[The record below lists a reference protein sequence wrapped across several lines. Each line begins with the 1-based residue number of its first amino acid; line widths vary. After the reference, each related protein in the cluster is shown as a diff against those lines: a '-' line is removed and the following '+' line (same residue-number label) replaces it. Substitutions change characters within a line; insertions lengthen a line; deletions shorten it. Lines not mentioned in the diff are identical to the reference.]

1 MFENECLG
9 ELAYESTASAILM
22 AGLFLSFFIEYAGNR
37 LIQWHESK
45 ARPDSVE
52 AAGHS
57 HAPASPAARTDM
69 VNIAVLEAGVIFHSL
84 RKHSGTRCQETTDPA
99 SHRSHPR
106 GGGRQLLPDPLRRH
120 RLPPTL

>member
-45 ARPDSVE
+45 ARSASVE

-57 HAPASPAARTDM
+57 HGDASPAARTDM

-84 RKHSGTRCQETTDPA
+84 RRYSTRCC
-99 SHRSHPR
+99 
-106 GGGRQLLPDPLRRH
+106 
-120 RLPPTL
+120 